1 MILSNFPTKKGL
13 PSGTTEGQILYW
25 GGANG
30 PEWGDKPVMYVN
42 ITESGG
48 TYSADKTA
56 QEIYEAYQNG
66 YAVFAVPWDN
76 DIPILLL
83 SYTYKG
89 NTANEYVASFLAS
102 YFTTFYQ
109 VIIQDITNFV
119 MFASATLSA
128 NDISFTPTSTL
139 TSDNVQ
145 DAIEEVDTQLSTKL
159 TTPTGTAGQFL
170 GFTAD
175 NTVGAV
181 DAPESG
187 LTQEQADERY
197 LQLTGGTMTG
207 SIMASFGQDFGI
219 RFDEE
224 RNNIA
229 IGSGGPVFSVSATN
243 NVEVYSEP
251 TTANGVANKA
261 YVDSREIYHVDSSAP
276 SNTNLLWIDTN
287 STTGGLKYYN
297 GNSWVHVPVAYS

>member
-1 MILSNFPTKKGL
+1 M
-13 PSGTTEGQILYW
+13 

-48 TYSADKTA
+48 TYSADKTFA
-56 QEIYEAYQNG
+56 EIESAIESEYSVVANVKEGNEELEIG
-66 YAVFAVPWDN
+66 F
-76 DIPILLL
+76 ILP
-83 SYTYKG
+83 
-89 NTANEYVASFLAS
+89 LAHFVS
-102 YFTTFYQ
+102 GS
-109 VIIQDITNFV
+109 VV
-119 MFASATLSA
+119 MFALYLDGSFYSASVA
-128 NDISFTPTSTL
+128 SNNFASYSEVKIPAISISFTPTSTL
-139 TSDNVQ
+139 TSENVQ
-145 DAIEEVDTQLSTKL
+145 DAIEEIDTQLSTKL
-159 TTPTGTAGQFL
+159 TTPTGTQGQLL